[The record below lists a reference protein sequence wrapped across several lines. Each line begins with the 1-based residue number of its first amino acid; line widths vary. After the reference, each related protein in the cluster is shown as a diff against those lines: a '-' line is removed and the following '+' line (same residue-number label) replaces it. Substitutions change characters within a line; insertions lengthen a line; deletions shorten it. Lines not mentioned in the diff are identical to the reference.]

1 MIKRSLDRLST
12 GFNWL
17 AGLAMLFMM
26 VQIGVDVFSKYVF
39 NKPFLWTHDVVASY
53 LMVAIVFLPLAGV
66 EGKNSQIRVE
76 LLIQHMNYTARRV
89 MAVFATLVS
98 MVYFAG
104 ITWRTWGDA
113 MDKYRIGEYVMGD
126 SQVTVWPGRFFLPLG
141 CGLLTIYLLYKFFR
155 LIADKEYLKSEE
167 ELAASGEMVDE

>member
-1 MIKRSLDRLST
+1 MIKRYLDRLTT

-26 VQIGVDVFSKYVF
+26 LQIGVDVLSKYLF
-39 NKPFLWTHDVVASY
+39 NYPFLWTTDVVASY

-66 EGKNSQIRVE
+66 ERQNSQIRVE
-76 LLIQHMNYTARRV
+76 LLIQHMNYPTRRV
-89 MAVFATLVS
+89 MVIFTTIVS
-98 MVYFAG
+98 IVYFAG

-113 MDKYRIGEYVMGD
+113 LDKYRIGEYVMGD

-141 CGLLTIYLLYKFFR
+141 CGLLTIYLFYKLWQ